1 VTRAISACLRSLPPV
16 LLLAVLLSPLPAR
29 AASFDGPWT
38 VTIVTQAGRCDTAY
52 SFPLNVYRGR
62 VTSQSGVSINGR
74 VGGGGGV
81 SVSIA
86 SGGSRGS
93 ASGRL
98 YGASGAGRWSG
109 VLGGE
114 RCSGRWEASRG

>member
-1 VTRAISACLRSLPPV
+1 MTRIIAACLRWLSPA
-16 LLLAVLLSPLPAR
+16 LLLLLVSATAH

-38 VTIVTQAGRCDTAY
+38 VTIVTQAGRCDAAY

-62 VTSQSGVSINGR
+62 VTSPSGVSINGR

-86 SGGSRGS
+86 SGGSSGS

-98 YGASGAGRWSG
+98 YATSGAGRWSG

-114 RCSGRWEASRG
+114 RCSGRWEAYRG

>member
-1 VTRAISACLRSLPPV
+1 MTRAIAVCLRWLSPA
-16 LLLAVLLSPLPAR
+16 LLLLFVSVPVH

-38 VTIVTQAGRCDTAY
+38 VTIVTQAGRCDAAY

-62 VTSQSGVSINGR
+62 VTSSSGVTINGR
-74 VGGGGGV
+74 VSAGGGV

-86 SGGSRGS
+86 SGGSSGS

-98 YGASGAGRWSG
+98 YGTSGTGRWSG

>member
-1 VTRAISACLRSLPPV
+1 MTRPIAACLRGLSPALF
-16 LLLAVLLSPLPAR
+16 LLLASLPAK
-29 AASFDGPWT
+29 AASFDGPWS
-38 VTIVTQAGRCDTAY
+38 VTIITQAGRCDAAY

-62 VTSQSGVSINGR
+62 ITSSSGVSINGR
-74 VGGGGGV
+74 VSGGGGV

-86 SGGSRGS
+86 SGGSSGS

-98 YGASGAGRWSG
+98 YATSGAGRWSG

>member
-1 VTRAISACLRSLPPV
+1 MAA
-16 LLLAVLLSPLPAR
+16 PAQ
-29 AASFDGPWT
+29 AASFDGPWS

-52 SFPLNVYRGR
+52 SFPLMVSRGR
-62 VTSQSGVSINGR
+62 ITSAGGASMNGR
-74 VGGGGGV
+74 VSGGGGV

-86 SGGSRGS
+86 SGGSSGS

-98 YGASGAGRWSG
+98 YGTSGAGRWSG

-114 RCSGRWEASRG
+114 RCSGRWQASRG

>member
-1 VTRAISACLRSLPPV
+1 MTRVITASLR
-16 LLLAVLLSPLPAR
+16 LLSPVLFLLLVSVPAE
-29 AASFDGPWT
+29 AASFDGPWS
-38 VTIVTQAGRCDTAY
+38 VTIITQAGRCDAAY

-62 VTSQSGVSINGR
+62 VTSASGVSINGR
-74 VGGGGGV
+74 VSGGGGV
-81 SVSIA
+81 TVSIA
-86 SGGSRGS
+86 SGGSGGS

-98 YGASGAGRWSG
+98 YATSGAGRWSG

>member
-1 VTRAISACLRSLPPV
+1 MTCTFATCLRRLSPALF
-16 LLLAVLLSPLPAR
+16 LLLVSAPAH

-38 VTIVTQAGRCDTAY
+38 VTIVTQSGRCDTAY

-62 VTSQSGVSINGR
+62 VTSPSGVSINGR

-86 SGGSRGS
+86 SGGSHGS

-98 YGASGAGRWSG
+98 YASSGAGRWSG

-114 RCSGRWEASRG
+114 RCSGRWEAYRG